1 MIINNNKHI
10 GLIQD
15 ERIFQ
20 TNEFEKT
27 LRKQAAKMFIDNE
40 LYICRFQ
47 GFDEAR
53 GNIIVK
59 FDHKICNPPR
69 RNENL
74 QCFVSSIQ
82 DEGVENW
89 GGMTYQDLRT
99 NVSVQFECKTVFF
112 NYERDHTIVGLSG
125 IKIEDVAKY
134 EKNALVFLAPT
145 DPPLQYLINLED
157 YLRETNVNSNK
168 LLQLNIENPQ
178 WNPKPLVVDEQILTK
193 LQADFVENDI
203 VIIQGPPGTGK
214 TYLMA
219 LLCSALLKS
228 DNKIL
233 VTALTN
239 RALIELAEK
248 EHLKLALEQGKVFK
262 SALTAD
268 ESKNKKVKGLQ
279 SFKSMSRE
287 QPPMLLATYYI
298 MSQIAMKAVEDE
310 HFDYVIIEEASQ
322 AFLSTIA
329 LARKLGKKCIV
340 IGDIKQLEPIFYKEF
355 PINSA
360 NNYHW
365 MVCGL
370 KSISYYLPRAKQ
382 YILTDSFRLTENSV
396 QLTNLFYDNMLKSK
410 SDEKL
415 PLDFSSY
422 ALLND
427 SLNCNGGCSILKFNL
442 PNGRIPS
449 LECKNYIINLIN
461 QIKLFNTKSEIAVLA
476 FNRDSVRS
484 LQKDIYSNCKNTEN
498 VLIETIDRIQG
509 LTTDFCIFFIPN
521 ESVPFALNPNRFNV
535 ATSRAKLCTLII
547 CDSNISEFYTHIDEN
562 VKKYLD
568 NVKLVKFSEEI
579 KKSDVAVN
587 VGNKIQ
593 QGNFSINIIDKIDLT
608 KFEKTKKEISN
619 VKENIYIIDTNV
631 FVDQPDIISKI
642 DQKYKIVLSAKVI
655 DELDYL
661 KISLTE
667 EQKRNVQKALRQ
679 INKSID
685 KRGIKMET
693 ADLTLLPNDFNKK
706 SPDNFILTVALK
718 FKWKNPII
726 LTSDNALQIKAKGL
740 GVTTI
745 SLKEFLNQRKYK

>member
-10 GLIQD
+10 SLIQD

-20 TNEFEKT
+20 TNEFEKM
-27 LRKQAAKMFIDNE
+27 LRKQAAKMFLDNE

-74 QCFVSSIQ
+74 QCFVSSFQ
-82 DEGVENW
+82 DEGVKNW

-112 NYERDHTIVGLSG
+112 NYESDHTIVGLSG
-125 IKIEDVAKY
+125 VKVEDVAKY

-157 YLRETNVNSNK
+157 YLKETNINSNK

-178 WNPKPLVVDEQILTK
+178 WNPKPLIVDEQILTK
-193 LQADFVENDI
+193 LQSDFLENDI

-219 LLCSALLKS
+219 LLCGALLKS

-239 RALIELAEK
+239 RALIEVAEK

-279 SFKSMSRE
+279 SFKSISRQ

-340 IGDIKQLEPIFYKEF
+340 IGDIKQLEPIFHKEY
-355 PINSA
+355 PISSA

-370 KSISYYLPRAKQ
+370 KSISYYLPHAKQ
-382 YILTDSFRLTENSV
+382 YILTDSYRLTENSV

-422 ALLND
+422 SLLND

-449 LECKNYIINLIN
+449 QECKNYIINLIN
-461 QIKLFNTKSEIAVLA
+461 QIILFNTKSEIAVLA

-484 LQKDIYSNCKNTEN
+484 LQKDIYSNCQNTEN

-535 ATSRAKLCTLII
+535 ATSRARLCTLII
-547 CDSNISEFYTHIDEN
+547 CDSNISEFYPHIDEN

-568 NVKLVKFSEEI
+568 NIKLVKFSEEI

-587 VGNKIQ
+587 EGNKIQ

-608 KFEKTKKEISN
+608 KFEKTKKEISKE
-619 VKENIYIIDTNV
+619 KENIYIIDTNV
-631 FVDQPDIISKI
+631 FVEYPEIISKI
-642 DQKYKIVLSAKVI
+642 DKKYKIVLSAKVI

-661 KISLTE
+661 KISLSE
-667 EQKRNVQKALRQ
+667 EQKRNVQKALRL
-679 INKSID
+679 INESID
-685 KRGIKMET
+685 KLNIKMDT

-706 SPDNFILTVALK
+706 SPDNFILSVALK
-718 FKWKNPII
+718 YKTENPIM
-726 LTSDNALQIKAKGL
+726 LTSDNGLQIKAKGL
-740 GVTTI
+740 NITTI
-745 SLKEFLNQRKYK
+745 TLKEFLKQLKY